1 MRLCFISRSLR
12 QTSAHFAFLAL
23 ALSSPLFAQNPLND
37 PHFDDS
43 LPINPSD
50 KWAIDAAIDPQY
62 LLTADSDFSPTQQSD
77 SQTWGV
83 SNPQIPKSP
92 FAFNKIATVPEPSTI
107 FFLAAG
113 LSALAACNW
122 SKRQP

>member
-1 MRLCFISRSLR
+1 MRFSFISRSLR

-23 ALSSPLFAQNPLND
+23 ALSSSLLAQNPLAD
-37 PHFDDS
+37 PHFNDS

-50 KWAIDAAIDPQY
+50 KWAIDAAIDPQS
-62 LLTADSDFSPTQQSD
+62 LLTADHEFSPTQQAD
-77 SQTWGV
+77 SPTWGV
-83 SNPQIPKSP
+83 SNPQIPQSP
-92 FAFNKIATVPEPSTI
+92 FAFNQIATVPEPSTI